1 MVAAGVLAETF
12 ETSITWDRFEEFVRS
27 VREATEAALGEGRV
41 TCRLTHVYPDGA
53 APYFTV
59 LAPGPPRRR
68 ARAVAGGEG
77 RGRGGDHR
85 RRAAR
90 ITHHHAVGRDHRPW
104 YDRQRPEPFAAALRA
119 AKAELD
125 PDGHPQ
131 PRRAHM
137 SPRKR
142 ELARADRVLPG
153 VWRLRLPLPWP
164 GVPHVNAYAIAA
176 GSGVV
181 LVDTGMHEPGSL
193 AQLELALDQA
203 GLTLEHVRLLVCT
216 HAHSD
221 HYGLAGPIVEASGCE
236 LWMHPNHEHM
246 TRAAEDPERQ
256 LERRI
261 EVALQSGV
269 PAEAMERYR
278 EARKGA
284 GIGIAEV
291 VKPHRDLLPGV
302 EVDTDLGAWQVYETP
317 GHAPSH
323 VVLHQ
328 PDRRLLLSGDHIIGR
343 VSLYYDF
350 GYTPDPAGEFL
361 ASLDTVEPLDVDL
374 VLAGHGRPVR
384 DLPGLVQAN
393 RDAVHERIGRVRDA
407 IAGEPLTP
415 FEIVPKLLGV
425 EELTPMLVN
434 WGLSETLC
442 YLRHLE
448 LRGEVEKV
456 EGEDPERWRAA

>member
-1 MVAAGVLAETF
+1 
-12 ETSITWDRFEEFVRS
+12 
-27 VREATEAALGEGRV
+27 
-41 TCRLTHVYPDGA
+41 
-53 APYFTV
+53 
-59 LAPGPPRRR
+59 
-68 ARAVAGGEG
+68 
-77 RGRGGDHR
+77 
-85 RRAAR
+85 
-90 ITHHHAVGRDHRPW
+90 
-104 YDRQRPEPFAAALRA
+104 
-119 AKAELD
+119 
-125 PDGHPQ
+125 
-131 PRRAHM
+131 M
-137 SPRKR
+137 SGQKR

-203 GLTLEHVRLLVCT
+203 GLSLDHVRLLVCT

-221 HYGLAGPIVEASGCE
+221 HYGQAGPIVEASGCE

-246 TRAAEDPERQ
+246 SRAAKDPDRQ

-269 PAEAMERYR
+269 PAAAMERYR
-278 EARKGA
+278 EQRKGA

-302 EVDTDLGAWQVYETP
+302 EVGTDLGAWQVYETP

-328 PDRRLLLSGDHIIGR
+328 PDRKLLLSGDHILGR

-361 ASLDTVEPLDVDL
+361 SSLDTVGELEADL

-384 DLPGLVQAN
+384 DLSGLVAAN
-393 RDAVHERIGRVRDA
+393 RTAVRERIGRVWDA
-407 IAGEPLTP
+407 IAAGPVTP
-415 FEIVPKLLGV
+415 FEVVPKLMGV
-425 EELTPMLVN
+425 DELTPMLVN

-456 EGEDPERWRAA
+456 EGEDPERWRAL